1 MPTARH
7 GKHVLKSGKRLLDFQ
22 LLLLGRHLV
31 AEIGNSSLNLKRIA
45 NHKVKIILDFYRKLD
60 YIILMNK
67 SEMLKEISILHETL
81 KDCVLTIADKV
92 AIRNEI
98 GDLQDKV
105 ALLNFR
111 NEGEDIDFGHHSEW
125 E

>member
-1 MPTARH
+1 MT
-7 GKHVLKSGKRLLDFQ
+7 
-22 LLLLGRHLV
+22 
-31 AEIGNSSLNLKRIA
+31 
-45 NHKVKIILDFYRKLD
+45 
-60 YIILMNK
+60 K
-67 SEMLKEISILHETL
+67 SEMLQEISILQETL
-81 KDCVLTIADKV
+81 VDCVLTIADKV

-105 ALLNFR
+105 ALLDFR

>member
-1 MPTARH
+1 MFFP
-7 GKHVLKSGKRLLDFQ
+7 
-22 LLLLGRHLV
+22 
-31 AEIGNSSLNLKRIA
+31 
-45 NHKVKIILDFYRKLD
+45 
-60 YIILMNK
+60 YIVYMNK
-67 SEMLKEISILHETL
+67 TEMLKEISILHETL
-81 KDCVLTIADKV
+81 RDCVLTPADKV

-105 ALLNFR
+105 ALLDFQ